1 MIRGQEIPFYFHHQ
15 LSFRRT
21 SELKVDCVC
30 VCVHSAAVKTVS
42 QSLHTGDSTVGM
54 AVEMGTHVPE
64 DDVWQLWL
72 GVNFHV
78 CDSPL
83 IVSLGQVS
91 GNPLGPFRCVFQSR

>member
-1 MIRGQEIPFYFHHQ
+1 
-15 LSFRRT
+15 
-21 SELKVDCVC
+21 
-30 VCVHSAAVKTVS
+30 
-42 QSLHTGDSTVGM
+42 M
-54 AVEMGTHVPE
+54 AVEVGTHVPE